1 MTMVGLL
8 PFIDS
13 SLKCLCTVC
22 VAQSCVAQF
31 VLWFVCYIGVW
42 SHFHLVHKLQC
53 CILPCYTLDIFW
65 ETRNP
70 MTYLS
75 NQCSQCSVLS
85 KELCS
90 CFGTV
95 LPKCVICNC
104 ICWLSSAFF
113 VLDENMNQNLFWIE
127 VYDHSL
133 CVGISVDLATYLGN
147 MFVDGHQCCL
157 DICLQHPFSL
167 NVIVILLGLQYFK
180 NLLTSI
186 ENETNFKNI
195 SRNIG

>member
-104 ICWLSSAFF
+104 ICWLTSSAFF
-113 VLDENMNQNLFWIE
+113 VLDENMNKTAFLNWR
-127 VYDHSL
+127 L
-133 CVGISVDLATYLGN
+133 CLYVGISVDLATHLGN
-147 MFVDGHQCCL
+147 MFMNVDRQQC
-157 DICLQHPFSL
+157 
-167 NVIVILLGLQYFK
+167 
-180 NLLTSI
+180 
-186 ENETNFKNI
+186 
-195 SRNIG
+195 